1 MEGNMFLESWEAS
14 EHTWAALASSLHPD
28 TLLWKWPQNK
38 KIHIQAQGKK
48 KKKRKIKEKKE
59 RKRKTR
65 KEKRLFAA
73 LLFPAAKLIGS
84 YSCCLYAG
92 STPTAP
98 TLIGVQIAGSGPRC
112 LGKDE

>member
-1 MEGNMFLESWEAS
+1 MEGNMFPESWEAG
-14 EHTWAALASSLHPD
+14 EHTWAALASSLHPG

-38 KIHIQAQGKK
+38 KNHIQTQGRKK
-48 KKKRKIKEKKE
+48 IKKKREKE
-59 RKRKTR
+59 RKT

-73 LLFPAAKLIGS
+73 LLFPVAKLIGS
-84 YSCCLYAG
+84 YSCRLYAG
-92 STPTAP
+92 STPTAL